1 MSPEDKETERNEA
14 RILEQE
20 EEPNT
25 TINNEQ
31 NVMTSDTIKRTL
43 MIIAQV
49 KELETTSDDRK
60 DVDITNDDI
69 VAVTM
74 KYYTMTTAKDEDMI
88 FTKKSSIIDI

>member
-14 RILEQE
+14 GILEKE

-43 MIIAQV
+43 MIIA
-49 KELETTSDDRK
+49 
-60 DVDITNDDI
+60 
-69 VAVTM
+69 
-74 KYYTMTTAKDEDMI
+74 
-88 FTKKSSIIDI
+88 

>member
-31 NVMTSDTIKRTL
+31 NVMTSDIIKITSMR
-43 MIIAQV
+43 IAQV
-49 KELETTSDDRK
+49 KKRVK
-60 DVDITNDDI
+60 FNG
-69 VAVTM
+69 
-74 KYYTMTTAKDEDMI
+74 
-88 FTKKSSIIDI
+88 